1 MSNYVNSATIV
12 QNQKAINGMK
22 IKYSPV
28 LSQCNLYIGLV

>member
-28 LSQCNLYIGLV
+28 LP